1 MRVLQLCSKP
11 LFAPFDGG
19 KLAMIDTANGLKEN
33 GIEVI
38 QWMIYTRFHTFPE
51 EISIEESK
59 TIEKS
64 FIDTSINWKSAFLN
78 LFKSQSYNIQR
89 FDNKNANNELID
101 VIEKHKPDL
110 IQAESIYCLTAIE
123 KIKDKF
129 NIPIVL
135 RAHNVEHL
143 IWKRAALVTKNPIKR
158 LYLNLIAKRLQKD
171 ELRIAQKVDAIAV
184 LSAVDFKYFNFHFP
198 SKNIEIIGIGTN
210 LRKTINPTFPIS
222 NIFHIGGMDWKPN
235 KDGMNWF
242 LKNCWPKIHTAYP
255 QLKCILAG
263 LSMPEEFCKLNDVN
277 VKIEEAKNAAYFMNQ
292 HQILFVPLLSGSGIR
307 VKIIEAMALGKV
319 VIATSI
325 AAEGLG
331 VTNFGNILIANSAED
346 FFEQVTLCI
355 EKPDVCLKISE
366 NAAIFAQENFNT
378 LKNSQ
383 KLIALYNR
391 LLKN

>member
-19 KLAMIDTANGLKEN
+19 KLAMIDAAKGLREN

-38 QWMIYTRFHTFPE
+38 QWMIHTRFHTFPKQFT
-51 EISIEESK
+51 SESGQI
-59 TIEKS
+59 IEKS

-89 FDNKNANNELID
+89 FDDKKANSELIA
-101 VIEKHKPDL
+101 VIEKYKPD
-110 IQAESIYCLTAIE
+110 IIHSESIYCLTAIE
-123 KIKDKF
+123 EIKKRF

-135 RAHNVEHL
+135 RAHNVEHQ
-143 IWKRAALVTKNPIKR
+143 IWERTAQITKNPIKK
-158 LYLNLIAKRLQKD
+158 LYLNILVKKLKKD
-171 ELRIAQKVDAIAV
+171 ELRIANYSDAIVA
-184 LSAVDFKYFNFHFP
+184 LSEIDKQFFQNYFP
-198 SKNIEIIGIGTN
+198 SKNMEVIGIGTR
-210 LRKTINPTFPIS
+210 LKKSFHPTFPIS

-235 KDGMNWF
+235 QDGINWF
-242 LKNCWPKIHTAYP
+242 LNQCWPLIHAAYP
-255 QLKCILAG
+255 QLECILAG
-263 LSMPEEFCKLNDVN
+263 LNMPQKLYELENIN
-277 VKIEEAKNAAYFMNQ
+277 VKIKVANDAEQFMNQ

-307 VKIIEAMALGKV
+307 VKIIEALALGKV

-331 VTNFGNILIANSAED
+331 VTHNTNILIANSKED
-346 FFEQVTLCI
+346 FLRQITKCL
-355 EKPDVCLKISE
+355 EKSEVCLKISE